1 MLKPGLQAACCK
13 LLPAFYHLPV
23 IDVALLRS
31 DSAGLAASF
40 AHRGVTVDVPA
51 LVALDGARRRARLA
65 AEEMRAEQNRTGKQ
79 IARLQGAE
87 KQKAIAAAAALAE
100 RYKAALV
107 EADELDAGF
116 EAVWVPLPNPPHPS
130 VPKGVTDADNVEIR
144 KHGAPP
150 VFGFPVLDHVDLGE
164 RLGILDID
172 RGAKVSGSR
181 FAYLKGGAVLL
192 EFALVQ
198 WALGRLMAEGFTPV
212 VPPVLVRD
220 QALFGTGFFPGA
232 RDQVYAVGVSDAA
245 GVVTSDD
252 LYLVGTAE
260 VPLAGMHAEEI
271 LDGADLPLRYA
282 GFSTCF
288 RREAGTHGKDA
299 RGIFRVHQFD
309 KVEMFSFTT
318 PEQSWNEHDALLA
331 VEESLIGALGIP
343 YRVVNVC
350 SGDLGDSAAKKY
362 DIEGWF
368 PGQGA
373 YRELTSCSNTTDYQA
388 RRLRIRY
395 REGNGEPAVAHTLN
409 GTAVAIGRT
418 LIAILENGQ
427 QADGSVVVP
436 EVLRPLVGF
445 ERLS

>member
-1 MLKPGLQAACCK
+1 
-13 LLPAFYHLPV
+13 V
-23 IDVALLRS
+23 IDVSLLRT
-31 DSAGLAASF
+31 DPDALAASF
-40 AHRGVTVDVPA
+40 VHRGLTIDVAA
-51 LVALDGARRRARLA
+51 LVALDGSRRRARVA
-65 AEEMRAEQNRTGKQ
+65 AEELRAAQNRSGKE
-79 IARLQGAE
+79 IARLQGAD
-87 KQKAIAAAAALAE
+87 KQQAIAVAADLAE
-100 RYKAALV
+100 RYKTTLA
-107 EADELDAGF
+107 EADELDARF
-116 EAVWVPLPNPPHPS
+116 EAVWVPLPNPPHAS
-130 VPKGVTDADNVEIR
+130 VPKGVTDADNVAIKTR
-144 KHGAPP
+144 GTPRQFDFPP
-150 VFGFPVLDHVDLGE
+150 LDHVDLGE
-164 RLGILDID
+164 HLGILDMD

-181 FAYLKGGAVLL
+181 FAYLKGRAVLL

-198 WALGRLMAEGFTPV
+198 WALSRLMEEGFTPV

-232 RDQVYAVGVSDAA
+232 RDQVYAVGVSDAGGA
-245 GVVTSDD
+245 VTPDD

-260 VPLAGMHAEEI
+260 VPLAGMHADEI
-271 LDGADLPLRYA
+271 LDGTSLPLRYA

-288 RREAGTHGKDA
+288 RREAGTYGKDA

-309 KVEMFSFTT
+309 KVEMFSYCT
-318 PEQSWNEHDALLA
+318 PERSWEEHDALLA
-331 VEESLIGALGIP
+331 IEESLISALGIP

-368 PGQGA
+368 PGQSA

-388 RRLRIRY
+388 RRLRIRF
-395 REGNGEPAVAHTLN
+395 RDGNGDAAVAHTLN

-418 LIAILENGQ
+418 LIALLENGQ

-436 EVLRPLVGF
+436 EVLQSYTGF

>member
-1 MLKPGLQAACCK
+1 M
-13 LLPAFYHLPV
+13 
-23 IDVALLRS
+23 IDVSLLRT
-31 DSAGLAASF
+31 DPTGLAASF
-40 AHRGVTVDVPA
+40 VHRGLEVDVPG
-51 LVALDGARRRARLA
+51 LVALDAGRRRARAA
-65 AEEMRAEQNRTGKQ
+65 AEELRAEQNRTGKE
-79 IARLQGAE
+79 IARLQGPE
-87 KQKAIAAAAALAE
+87 KQQAIAAAADLAE
-100 RYKAALV
+100 RYKAALH
-107 EADELDAGF
+107 EADQLDQRF

-130 VPKGVTDADNVEIR
+130 VPKGVSDADNVVI
-144 KHGAPP
+144 KTVGKVPQ
-150 VFGFPVLDHVDLGE
+150 FDFPILDHVDLGE
-164 RLGILDID
+164 RLGILDMD

-181 FAYLKGGAVLL
+181 FGFLKGRAVVL

-198 WALGRLMAEGFTPV
+198 WVLGRLMAEGFTPV

-220 QALFGTGFFPGA
+220 QAMFGTGFFPGA
-232 RDQVYAVGVSDAA
+232 RDQVYAVGVSDPA
-245 GVVTSDD
+245 GAITSDE

-271 LDGADLPLRYA
+271 LDGADLPRRYA

-288 RREAGTHGKDA
+288 RRESGTYGKDA

-309 KVEMFSFTT
+309 KVEMFSFCN
-318 PEQSWNEHDALLA
+318 PERSWEEHETLLA
-331 VEESLIGALGIP
+331 IEETLISALGIP

-368 PGQGA
+368 PGQQA
-373 YRELTSCSNTTDYQA
+373 YRELTSCSNTTDFQA

-395 REGNGEPAVAHTLN
+395 RDGGGEAAVAHTLN

-418 LIAILENGQ
+418 LIALLENGQ

-436 EVLRPLVGF
+436 EVLRPFAGF
-445 ERLS
+445 ERLA

>member
-1 MLKPGLQAACCK
+1 
-13 LLPAFYHLPV
+13 V
-23 IDVALLRS
+23 IDIALLRT
-31 DSAGLAASF
+31 DPTTLAASF
-40 AHRGVTVDVPA
+40 VHRGLEVDVPG
-51 LVALDGARRRARLA
+51 LVALDGARRRARA
-65 AEEMRAEQNRTGKQ
+65 TAEELRAKQNRTGKE
-79 IARLQGAE
+79 IARLHGPE
-87 KQKAIAAAAALAE
+87 KQQAIAAAADLAE
-100 RYKAALV
+100 RYKAALQ
-107 EADELDAGF
+107 EADELDQRF
-116 EAVWVPLPNPPHPS
+116 EAVWVPLPNPPHAS
-130 VPKGVTDADNVEIR
+130 VPKGVSDADNVVI
-144 KHGAPP
+144 KTVGKVPQ
-150 VFGFPVLDHVDLGE
+150 FDFPILDHVDLGE
-164 RLGILDID
+164 RLGILDMD

-181 FAYLKGGAVLL
+181 FGFLKGRAVVL

-198 WALGRLMAEGFTPV
+198 WVLGRLMAEGFTPV

-232 RDQVYAVGVSDAA
+232 RDQVYAVGVSDPA
-245 GVVTSDD
+245 GAITSDE

-271 LDGADLPLRYA
+271 LDGADLPRRYA

-288 RREAGTHGKDA
+288 RREAGTYGKDA

-309 KVEMFSFTT
+309 KVEMFSFCN
-318 PEQSWNEHDALLA
+318 PERSWEEHETLLA
-331 VEESLIGALGIP
+331 IEETLISALGIP

-368 PGQGA
+368 PGQQA
-373 YRELTSCSNTTDYQA
+373 YRELTSCSNTTDFQA

-395 REGNGEPAVAHTLN
+395 RDGGGEAAVAHTLN

-418 LIAILENGQ
+418 LIALLENGQ

-436 EVLRPLVGF
+436 EVLRPFAGF
-445 ERLS
+445 ERLA